1 MRYPP
6 FSLVTRPRFPGSDG
20 PHRGPEIGH
29 MSLVTAFETGG
40 CSAPQA
46 ARADGQAGGLPS

>member
-1 MRYPP
+1 
-6 FSLVTRPRFPGSDG
+6 
-20 PHRGPEIGH
+20 

-46 ARADGQAGGLPS
+46 AMAGGQTGGLPS